1 MNKRWILLPLSV
13 LLLSGGCR
21 EAPPV
26 RLTLPQ
32 EPMKWEWTQ
41 GDLHFSGTL
50 QRLSP
55 DSREIVFEEP
65 KTLSGLSCRLDPE
78 ETGYALQGLLCRFSE
93 SALPPGGLPA
103 MLCEWAAQME
113 EDPPVLQP
121 EEDGCACEGA
131 FGSGRFSLQAD
142 ADGTGKC
149 VCFVF

>member
-55 DSREIVFEEP
+55 D
-65 KTLSGLSCRLDPE
+65 